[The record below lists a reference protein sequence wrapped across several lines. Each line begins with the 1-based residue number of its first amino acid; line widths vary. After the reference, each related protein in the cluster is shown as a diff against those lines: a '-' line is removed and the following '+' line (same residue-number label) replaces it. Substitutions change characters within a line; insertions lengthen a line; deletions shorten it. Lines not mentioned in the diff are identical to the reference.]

1 MNGVRIGD
9 YGHDIEFGVF
19 ITPAAESADEVVAW
33 SVLSEEAGYD
43 LVTFNDHPYSAARLD
58 VWTLMSFVAARTG
71 RVRLSANVLSLPLRP
86 PAVVARAAAS
96 LDVLS
101 QGRVELG
108 IGAGMAWDAIETMG
122 GRRLGPGE
130 SVEALEEGIHVIREL
145 WDTSASGDA
154 RFEGQHYRLAGAA
167 RGPAPVHNIG
177 IWVGAYK
184 PRMLRLVGRLADG
197 WLPTVAGLKP
207 GGLTAGNAAID
218 AAAVEAGRDPHAIRR
233 LLNVGRVDAPARDT
247 ASELTRLALEDGI
260 GTFIVTVTDPRAI
273 VDFAAEVAPRV
284 REAVTQARQRGPGDS
299 AGGASRTSVGV
310 GAPAELAAVVAETE
324 VDALGVTPT
333 PDGTTRLSDR
343 APWDESRRPRRDRL
357 GLKVSYSDAGR
368 SVSKALVGVHNM
380 LRQELSKLRD
390 VLRQVRDGAMHAAD
404 ARGALNEM
412 ALRQNDW
419 TLGTICSRYCG
430 VVAAHH
436 SGEDSVL
443 FPHLALREPQL
454 KPVIDRLTDEHLVIH
469 EAIEQVDHALVQ
481 HMTRPEGHDAI
492 QDAIDFLTDALLS
505 HLAYEEQELVEPLA
519 RLGFYPGQVP
529 DGAGAPV

>member
-1 MNGVRIGD
+1 MNGVRVGD

-19 ITPAAESADEVVAW
+19 ITPAAASADEVVAW
-33 SVLSEEAGYD
+33 SELSEEAGYD
-43 LVTFNDHPYSAARLD
+43 VVTFNDHPYSAERLD
-58 VWTLMSFVAARTG
+58 AWTLMSFVAARTG

-101 QGRVELG
+101 HGRAELG

-122 GRRLGPGE
+122 GRRLDPGE

-145 WDTSASGDA
+145 WDTGALSDA

-177 IWVGAYK
+177 IWVGAFK
-184 PRMLRLVGRLADG
+184 PRMLGLVGRLADG
-197 WLPTVAGLKP
+197 WLPTIAGLKP
-207 GGLTAGNAAID
+207 GALTAGNAAID
-218 AAAVEAGRDPHAIRR
+218 AAAVEAGREPHAIRR

-260 GTFIVTVTDPRAI
+260 STFIVTVTDPRAI

-284 REAVTQARQRGPGDS
+284 REAVTQARQHGPGDS
-299 AGGASRTSVGV
+299 AGAASPARVGV
-310 GAPAELAAVVAETE
+310 GAPAEPAAVVAETE
-324 VDALGVTPT
+324 VDGPGVTPT
-333 PDGTTRLSDR
+333 PDETTRLSDR
-343 APWDESRRPRRDRL
+343 APWDESLRPRRDRL
-357 GLKVSYSDAGR
+357 GLTGSYSDAGR
-368 SVSKALVGVHNM
+368 RASKDLLDVHNM
-380 LRQELSKLRD
+380 LRHELSELRD

-443 FPHLALREPQL
+443 FPDLERSEPQL
-454 KPVIDRLTDEHLVIH
+454 KPVMDQLTNEHLVIH

-505 HLAYEEQELVEPLA
+505 HLAYEEQELLEPLA
-519 RLGFYPGQVP
+519 RLDFYPGQVP
-529 DGAGAPV
+529 DGAGAAM

>member
-1 MNGVRIGD
+1 MNGVRVGD

-33 SVLSEEAGYD
+33 SELSEEAGYD

-58 VWTLMSFVAARTG
+58 AWTLMSFVAARTA

-101 QGRVELG
+101 HGRVELG
-108 IGAGMAWDAIETMG
+108 IGAGMARDAIETMG
-122 GRRLGPGE
+122 GRRLSPGE
-130 SVEALEEGIHVIREL
+130 SVEALEEGIRVIRDL
-145 WDTSASGDA
+145 WDTGASGDA
-154 RFEGQHYRLAGAA
+154 RFEGQRYRLAGAA

-177 IWVGAYK
+177 IWVGAYR

-197 WLPTVAGLKP
+197 WLPTIAGLKP

-218 AAAVEAGRDPHAIRR
+218 AAAVEAGREPHAIRR
-233 LLNVGRVDAPARDT
+233 LLNVGRVDAPGRDT

-260 GTFIVTVTDPRAI
+260 SAFIVTVTDSRAI
-273 VDFAAEVAPRV
+273 VDFATEVAPRV
-284 REAVTQARQRGPGDS
+284 REAVTQARQRGRGDS
-299 AGGASRTSVGV
+299 AGGASRTAVGV
-310 GAPAELAAVVAETE
+310 AAPAALAAVDAETE
-324 VDALGVTPT
+324 VDGLGVTPT

-343 APWDESRRPRRDRL
+343 APWDESIRPRRDRL

-368 SVSKALVGVHNM
+368 SASKALVGVHNM
-380 LRQELSKLRD
+380 LRQELSELRD
-390 VLRQVRDGAMHAAD
+390 ILQQVRDGAMHAAD
-404 ARGALNEM
+404 ARGALNEI

-436 SGEDSVL
+436 RGEDSVL
-443 FPHLALREPQL
+443 FPHLTGREPQL

-481 HMTRPEGHDAI
+481 HMTRPECHDAI

-519 RLGFYPGQVP
+519 RLGFYPGQVA
-529 DGAGAPV
+529 DGAGAAM

>member
-19 ITPAAESADEVVAW
+19 ITPAADSADEVVAW
-33 SVLSEEAGYD
+33 SELSEEAGYD

-58 VWTLMSFVAARTG
+58 AWTLMSFVAARTR

-101 QGRVELG
+101 HGRFELG

-122 GRRLGPGE
+122 GRRLRPGE
-130 SVEALEEGIHVIREL
+130 SLEALEEGIHVIREL
-145 WDTSASGDA
+145 WDTDASGDA
-154 RFEGQHYRLAGAA
+154 RFEGRHYRLAGAA

-177 IWVGAYK
+177 IWVGAFK
-184 PRMLRLVGRLADG
+184 PRMLKLVGRLADG
-197 WLPTVAGLKP
+197 WLPTIAGLKP
-207 GGLTAGNAAID
+207 GELTAGNAAID
-218 AAAVEAGRDPHAIRR
+218 AAAVQAGREPRAIRR
-233 LLNVGRVDAPARDT
+233 LLNVGRVDEAIRDT
-247 ASELTRLALEDGI
+247 ASEFTRLALEDGI
-260 GTFIVTVTDPRAI
+260 STFIVTVTDPRAI

-284 REAVTQARQRGPGDS
+284 REAVTRARQRGPGES
-299 AGGASRTSVGV
+299 AWGGSLTAAGV
-310 GAPAELAAVVAETE
+310 GEPAEPAAGSAESKI
-324 VDALGVTPT
+324 DGLGVTPT
-333 PDGTTRLSDR
+333 PDETTRLSDR
-343 APWDESRRPRRDRL
+343 APWDESIRPRHERVAS
-357 GLKVSYSDAGR
+357 GVGYSDAGR
-368 SVSKALVGVHNM
+368 SASMTLVGVHNM
-380 LRQELSKLRD
+380 LRRELSELRD
-390 VLRQVRDGAMHAAD
+390 ILRQVRDGAMHAAN

-443 FPHLALREPQL
+443 FPHLARREPQL

-529 DGAGAPV
+529 GGAAAAV

>member
-1 MNGVRIGD
+1 MGD

-19 ITPAAESADEVVAW
+19 ITPAAEWADEVVAW
-33 SVLSEEAGYD
+33 SELAEEAGYY
-43 LVTFNDHPYSAARLD
+43 LVTFNDHPYSATRLD
-58 VWTLMSFVAARTG
+58 AWTLMSFVAARTR
-71 RVRLSANVLSLPLRP
+71 RVRLSPNVLSLPLRP

-101 QGRVELG
+101 HGRVELG
-108 IGAGMAWDAIETMG
+108 IGAGMAWDAIETMD

-145 WDTSASGDA
+145 WNTGASGDA
-154 RFEGQHYRLAGAA
+154 WFDGRHYRLAGAA
-167 RGPAPVHNIG
+167 RGPVPVHNIG
-177 IWVGAYK
+177 IWVGAFK

-197 WLPTVAGLKP
+197 WLPTTAGLKP
-207 GGLTAGNAAID
+207 GDLTAGNAAID
-218 AAAVEAGRDPHAIRR
+218 AAAVEADREPHAIRR
-233 LLNVGRVDAPARDT
+233 LLNVGRVDSPARDT
-247 ASELTRLALEDGI
+247 ASEFTKLALEDGI
-260 GTFIVTVTDPRAI
+260 DTFIVTVTEPRAI

-299 AGGASRTSVGV
+299 AGATPRTTVGV
-310 GAPAELAAVVAETE
+310 GAPAGLAAPVAETE
-324 VDALGVTPT
+324 VDGLGVTPT

-343 APWDESRRPRRDRL
+343 APWDELVRPRRDRL
-357 GLKVSYSDAGR
+357 GLKVRYSDAGR
-368 SVSKALVGVHNM
+368 RASKTLVGVHDM
-380 LRQELSKLRD
+380 LRQELSELRD
-390 VLRQVRDGAMHAAD
+390 ILRQVRDGAMQAAD

-443 FPHLALREPQL
+443 FPHLAGREPQL

-469 EAIEQVDHALVQ
+469 DAIEQVDHALVQ

-492 QDAIDFLTDALLS
+492 QEAIDFLTDALLS

-519 RLGFYPGQVP
+519 RLGFYPGRVP
-529 DGAGAPV
+529 DGAGAAV

>member
-9 YGHDIEFGVF
+9 YGHGIEFGVF

-33 SVLSEEAGYD
+33 SELSEEAGYD

-58 VWTLMSFVAARTG
+58 AWTLMSFVAARTG

-96 LDVLS
+96 LDILS
-101 QGRVELG
+101 RGRFELG
-108 IGAGMAWDAIETMG
+108 IGAGMAWDAIEAMG

-145 WDTSASGDA
+145 WDTGASGDA

-197 WLPTVAGLKP
+197 WLPTIAGLKP
-207 GGLTAGNAAID
+207 GELTAGNVAID
-218 AAAVEAGRDPHAIRR
+218 AAAVAAGRDPHAIRR
-233 LLNVGRVDAPARDT
+233 LLNLGRVDPPARET
-247 ASELTRLALEDGI
+247 AAELTRLALEDGI
-260 GTFIVTVTDPRAI
+260 GTFIVTVTDPRSI
-273 VDFAAEVAPRV
+273 VDFAAEVVPRV
-284 REAVTQARQRGPGDS
+284 REAVTRARQRGPGES
-299 AGGASRTSVGV
+299 AGGASRTAAGA

-324 VDALGVTPT
+324 VDGLGVTPT
-333 PDGTTRLSDR
+333 SDGTTRLSDR
-343 APWDESRRPRRDRL
+343 APWDESIRPQRDRL
-357 GLKVSYSDAGR
+357 GSKVSYSDAGR
-368 SVSKALVGVHNM
+368 GAAKALVRVHNM
-380 LRQELSKLRD
+380 LRQELSELRD
-390 VLRQVRDGAMHAAD
+390 ILREVRDGAMHAAD
-404 ARGALNEM
+404 ARAALNEM

-419 TLGTICSRYCG
+419 TLGTVCSRYCS

-443 FPHLALREPQL
+443 FPHLARREPQL

-469 EAIEQVDHALVQ
+469 EAIEEVDHALVE

-529 DGAGAPV
+529 DGAGAAI